1 MARLATA
8 LVLLASALGAS
19 AQSSSSSVG
28 SASSSPSSS
37 GSSTA
42 TSSASAA
49 ASTASGNVT
58 TTGQEQQ
65 ETVTLVST
73 VAAQANS
80 SQIPTNATLQGVW
93 SVDESR
99 GTLTQGMALL
109 QNSTATA
116 QNQSV
121 LGVFLRYNE
130 STALAN
136 ANSSTTTTSLPW
148 IALISCDSPTTQ
160 SLELPADTANS
171 TLASFG
177 NATTAVPVNGTDSAN
192 GTTTG
197 SSPAQANFTASVF
210 GQAEEQGARAI
221 VLYSVQQQSCSLNYT
236 ALNMTNT
243 SLPIWTTPS
252 QNVAQTVV
260 SQFNNIASDHRYF
273 NASLL
278 NASAGNLS
286 SLLEANQN
294 ANATTLRLSS
304 ASYFVLARLAPFYN
318 PNESNNGVVATI
330 GRNPTATATQTQ
342 SAPATGTVGPAPT
355 ASDGAGNGGG
365 GSSGASRSTAGLA
378 MTGLVAGGLVAAAG
392 LLL

>member
-1 MARLATA
+1 MARLAAA
-8 LVLLASALGAS
+8 LVLLATALGVS
-19 AQSSSSSVG
+19 AQSASSSVG
-28 SASSSPSSS
+28 SASSSPSTS
-37 GSSTA
+37 GSTSASA
-42 TSSASAA
+42 TSSAGAA
-49 ASTASGNVT
+49 ASTAAGNVT
-58 TTGQEQQ
+58 TTGQEQEQ
-65 ETVTLVST
+65 NVTLLST

-80 SQIPTNATLQGVW
+80 SEVPTNATLQGVW

-136 ANSSTTTTSLPW
+136 ANSSTTTSIPW

-160 SLELPADTANS
+160 SVELPADTANS
-171 TLASFG
+171 TLAVFG
-177 NATTAVPVNGTDSAN
+177 NATTAVNGSDSAN

-197 SSPAQANFTASVF
+197 SSEAQANYTASVF
-210 GQAEEQGARAI
+210 GQAEAQGAQAI
-221 VLYSVQQQSCSLNYT
+221 VLYSVLQQSCSLNFT

-260 SQFNNIASDHRYF
+260 SQFNNIAADHRYF

-304 ASYFVLARLAPFYN
+304 ASYFVLARLAPYYN
-318 PNESNNGVVATI
+318 PNDSNNGVVATI

-342 SAPATGTVGPAPT
+342 TASATGSVAPT
-355 ASDGAGNGGG
+355 ASGGAGNGGG
-365 GSSGASRSTAGLA
+365 SSGAASRFRSTASLA
-378 MTGLVAGGLVAAAG
+378 VTGFVVGGLVAGAG